1 MSYTDAGSLVDPP
14 WINGTLVQG
23 VNSIYAPSFVLGTP
37 APAALR
43 LGATVDTETASPNT
57 VNADGDDVATS
68 DDEDGVASLV
78 PLQAEPGAVVTQVVT
93 CAGTGFVSGWVD
105 WNRNGSFAAGEMAPT
120 VPCSGGVASLTWSVP
135 SNVLAGFSYM
145 RVRIAT
151 TVAES
156 ADPTGV
162 VRLGEVE
169 DYRVNIVPVAVDDV
183 ATTVVNKIGRA
194 HV

>member
-1 MSYTDAGSLVDPP
+1 M
-14 WINGTLVQG
+14 
-23 VNSIYAPSFVLGTP
+23 
-37 APAALR
+37 
-43 LGATVDTETASPNT
+43 
-57 VNADGDDVATS
+57 
-68 DDEDGVASLV
+68 
-78 PLQAEPGAVVTQVVT
+78 QAEPGAVVTQVVT

-183 ATTVVNKIGRA
+183 ATTVVNTPLTLSPLANDATAATLSISWPTAGQPA
-194 HV
+194 GATVSGNSLTVPGEGSYVINANGS